1 MDVWVV
7 WLIIAAVLLI
17 AEMMSFTFYMLW
29 LAIGALAGL
38 IVALVVPESSL
49 LFQVIIAAVVAVLLT
64 IFTKPLTHKLRKS
77 RGFQDAVDQLVG
89 KKGIVTEPIELGQ
102 MGIVKVENE
111 YWSATANKPLS
122 RDAEVRVLHRRST
135 ILEVE
140 PWGGDV

>member
-7 WLIIAAVLLI
+7 WLIIAGILLI

-38 IVALVVPESSL
+38 VVALVVPESSL
-49 LFQVIIAAVVAVLLT
+49 LFQVIVAAAVAVLLT

-77 RGFQDAVDQLVG
+77 RGFQDAVDQLIG
-89 KKGIVTEPIELGQ
+89 KKGIVTEPIEHGQ
-102 MGIVKVENE
+102 MGIVRVDSE
-111 YWSATANKPLS
+111 YWSATASATLK
-122 RDAEVRVLHRRST
+122 RDAEVRVLRRSST

-140 PWGGDV
+140 PWGGDS

>member
-7 WLIIAAVLLI
+7 WLIIAGILLI

-38 IVALVVPESSL
+38 VVALVVPESSL
-49 LFQVIIAAVVAVLLT
+49 LFQVIIAAAVAVLLT

-77 RGFQDAVDQLVG
+77 RGFQDAVDQLIG

-102 MGIVKVENE
+102 IGIVKVDSE
-111 YWSATANKPLS
+111 YWSATAGATLK
-122 RDAEVRVLHRRST
+122 RDAEVRVLRRSST

-140 PWGGDV
+140 PWGGDS